1 MLTLKE
7 AVEQTGKSRPGLLKA
22 IKTGRLSAK
31 KQNGQWVIDPAEL
44 FRVYD
49 RVSDTGLQKLQVV
62 TDTENVRLKAENQA
76 LQKQLDREK
85 ELNRDLHQD
94 RDHWRG
100 QATSAQRLLED
111 MRPKSPQKASNE
123 PLTLWQ
129 WLGLAKR

>member
-49 RVSDTGLQKLQVV
+49 RVSDTGIQKLQAV
-62 TDTENVRLKAENQA
+62 TDTENARLKAENQA

-85 ELNRDLHQD
+85 ELNRDLQQD

-111 MRPKSPQKASNE
+111 MRPKSSQKAANE
-123 PLTLWQ
+123 PLTFWQ